1 MSIKV
6 MTLVWERSRFADNEL
21 LAMLAMAD
29 HAHDNGTGIRI
40 GRKRLRRKM
49 RTKSKTTTK
58 AVVARLLASNEL
70 VLTHKG
76 GNGPGDVDH
85 YRIDVKLLMTQPY
98 MLADDED
105 DDEKG
110 SEFDRLMARAKG
122 PESDPITALRG
133 QIDTA
138 KGSAAGDP
146 KPSVLETN
154 GEREDEAARAPA
166 LAASKNWTEAAF
178 DVMAA
183 RASRSEWERKI
194 ADDRKISDESWR
206 DAMLAFTR
214 AFPDA
219 RYDRDLWVGQR
230 GANIEKFLRAWGGKD
245 DLLAKAVE
253 LMRGRAA
260 QDPMFAARHPAMLVP
275 YLDAA
280 RLQPVPSVDE
290 IPDGIIADIASRAPS
305 RAPRAT
311 KTAKRV
317 FSPDEITM
325 LQMNPLVGIHRE
337 VFGNVL
343 ITYEQMEDIA
353 ERAPRDPALWK
364 RCCEEWLRARWRA
377 DNVMG
382 LVSMAIVEEKRAG
395 LPAGGHTAQ
404 RGRTFR
410 HPQIPDPTDA
420 ERAAS
425 EERAAKQLAQRAID
439 EQIKA
444 DADAAREA
452 LEAER
457 IAAFNTPEARASQAA
472 AERQQKIDAATARM
486 SEAEANLVQAEKSL
500 AYIESR
506 GEGEFAMGMSA
517 RRLVERF
524 KTKCAE
530 AQREL
535 QEVSNV

>member
-166 LAASKNWTEAAF
+166 SKNWTEAAF
-178 DVMAA
+178 DAMAA

-194 ADDRKISDESWR
+194 SDDRKISDESWR

-245 DLLAKAVE
+245 ELLAKAVE

-280 RLQPVPSVDE
+280 RLQQPLAPE
-290 IPDGIIADIASRAPS
+290 MGIEECGVGGLTARDQKAIVGKGPART
-305 RAPRAT
+305 T
-311 KTAKRV
+311 KLPKRV
-317 FSPDEITM
+317 WSPDEIAF
-325 LQMNPLVGIHRE
+325 LEAHSRVRIHRE

-343 ITYEQMEDIA
+343 ITYEQMADIA
-353 ERAPRDPALWK
+353 DRALVDDALWK

-377 DNVMG
+377 DNVAG

-404 RGRTFR
+404 RGRSVTL
-410 HPQIPDPTDA
+410 PQVADPNAEERAAAEERARQQRA
-420 ERAAS
+420 ERAA
-425 EERAAKQLAQRAID
+425 R
-439 EQIKA
+439 KA
-444 DADAAREA
+444 
-452 LEAER
+452 
-457 IAAFNTPEARASQAA
+457 
-472 AERQQKIDAATARM
+472 
-486 SEAEANLVQAEKSL
+486 
-500 AYIESR
+500 
-506 GEGEFAMGMSA
+506 
-517 RRLVERF
+517 
-524 KTKCAE
+524 
-530 AQREL
+530 